1 MASLDVVPEQRSR
14 RRRRAVGPPG
24 AARPTEPLSG
34 LLGVPSDHEPA
45 DRAQADDER
54 EDARLRADRPPHH
67 DQGV

>member
-1 MASLDVVPEQRSR
+1 
-14 RRRRAVGPPG
+14 VGPPG

-34 LLGVPSDHEPA
+34 LLSEPADHEPA
-45 DRAQADDER
+45 DRAQPDGER